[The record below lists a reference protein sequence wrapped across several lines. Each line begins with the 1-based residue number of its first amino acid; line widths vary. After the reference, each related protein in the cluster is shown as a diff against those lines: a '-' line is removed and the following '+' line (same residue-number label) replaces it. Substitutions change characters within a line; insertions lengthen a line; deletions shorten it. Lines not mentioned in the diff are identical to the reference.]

1 MKKKKSWDKKWYTD
15 EFLNELKQTQY
26 TEMCGSLPITVKY
39 APDAVSPLGIDPRLL
54 GGPMGKTAKSMR
66 LLPEFIIKR
75 IKIKFNEKMLSSFR
89 AVCDKT
95 SSAVCVRGDIDI
107 SDSTVTADDGYEI
120 PIRIYKNK
128 NCSSENGCLYFMHGG
143 AFIAGSMTP
152 YDEAWKVFVE
162 KFNMPVISVEYRL
175 MPENPYP
182 TLYNDCQRVFEYIYD
197 NAEMLGFDKSK
208 IFVCGD
214 SAGGNLAQYISTANK
229 GNGRVRGQI
238 LLYASLNPI
247 GIEDEYFNKSIKN
260 FKYEP
265 SQKKLSRCITRQL
278 EMMTDSFDS
287 VFDISEPDIRLNP
300 YSFDAS
306 GNPPTLISVGAL
318 DYLKI
323 ENIAWARK
331 LHDAGVPVKAV
342 VYNGMGHGYLN
353 AIGVFPQAEDV
364 IDEMGDFIKKYS

>member
-1 MKKKKSWDKKWYTD
+1 MT
-15 EFLNELKQTQY
+15 
-26 TEMCGSLPITVKY
+26 GSYV
-39 APDAVSPLGIDPRLL
+39 
-54 GGPMGKTAKSMR
+54 
-66 LLPEFIIKR
+66 
-75 IKIKFNEKMLSSFR
+75 LS
-89 AVCDKT
+89 VD
-95 SSAVCVRGDIDI
+95 
-107 SDSTVTADDGYEI
+107 
-120 PIRIYKNK
+120 
-128 NCSSENGCLYFMHGG
+128 
-143 AFIAGSMTP
+143 
-152 YDEAWKVFVE
+152 
-162 KFNMPVISVEYRL
+162 YRL
-175 MPENPYP
+175 APEHKYP
-182 TLYNDCQRVFEYIYD
+182 AGLDDCYEVTRQVFASAARYGIKKR
-197 NAEMLGFDKSK
+197 NIIL
-208 IFVCGD
+208 IGD

-229 GNGRVRGQI
+229 GNGKVRGQI
-238 LLYASLNPI
+238 LLYASLNPM

-353 AIGVFPQAEDV
+353 AMGVFPQAEDV

>member
-66 LLPEFIIKR
+66 LLPEFVIKR

-95 SSAVCVRGDIDI
+95 SSAVCVRGGVDI
-107 SDSTVTADDGYEI
+107 SDSTVTTDDGYEI

-162 KFNMPVISVEYRL
+162 KFNMPVISV
-175 MPENPYP
+175 
-182 TLYNDCQRVFEYIYD
+182 
-197 NAEMLGFDKSK
+197 
-208 IFVCGD
+208 
-214 SAGGNLAQYISTANK
+214 
-229 GNGRVRGQI
+229 
-238 LLYASLNPI
+238 
-247 GIEDEYFNKSIKN
+247 
-260 FKYEP
+260 
-265 SQKKLSRCITRQL
+265 
-278 EMMTDSFDS
+278 
-287 VFDISEPDIRLNP
+287 
-300 YSFDAS
+300 
-306 GNPPTLISVGAL
+306 
-318 DYLKI
+318 
-323 ENIAWARK
+323 
-331 LHDAGVPVKAV
+331 
-342 VYNGMGHGYLN
+342 
-353 AIGVFPQAEDV
+353 
-364 IDEMGDFIKKYS
+364 